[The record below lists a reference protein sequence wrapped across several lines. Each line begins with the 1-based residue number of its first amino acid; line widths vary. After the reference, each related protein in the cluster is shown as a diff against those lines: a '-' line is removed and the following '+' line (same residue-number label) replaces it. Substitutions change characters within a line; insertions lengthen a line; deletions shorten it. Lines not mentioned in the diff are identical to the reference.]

1 MEAVLEGSRLG
12 VDSFMKELP
21 ELGRE
26 MDRERKSLKAPRE
39 RETSTHCRNGRSL

>member
-21 ELGRE
+21 QLGE
-26 MDRERKSLKAPRE
+26 KKWMERKSSKALRLWGNFYE
-39 RETSTHCRNGRSL
+39 L

>member
-12 VDSFMKELP
+12 VDSFMKEQ

-26 MDRERKSLKAPRE
+26 MDRERKSFKAPRQS
-39 RETSTHCRNGRSL
+39 ETSTHCRNGRSL